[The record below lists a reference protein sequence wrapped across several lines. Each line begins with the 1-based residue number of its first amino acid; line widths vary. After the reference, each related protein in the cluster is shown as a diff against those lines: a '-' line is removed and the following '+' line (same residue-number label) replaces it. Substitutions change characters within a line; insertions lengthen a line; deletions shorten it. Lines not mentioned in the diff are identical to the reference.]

1 MSLRDEIR
9 AELIDLDVTDI
20 KIDKDA
26 DIHGTPATEIRIFVD
41 AKGQTGAVV
50 NTEHIF
56 QFAKESGMT
65 AHQIADVI
73 DSYIRSGIDEAMV

>member
-20 KIDKDA
+20 KIDRESEIA
-26 DIHGTPATEIRIFVD
+26 GSPATEVRVYID
-41 AKGQTGAVV
+41 AYLDGAVV

-56 QFAKESGMT
+56 HFAKVNAMD
-65 AHQIADVI
+65 AHDMASVI
-73 DSYIRSGIDEAMV
+73 DSYVRSGMDKVS